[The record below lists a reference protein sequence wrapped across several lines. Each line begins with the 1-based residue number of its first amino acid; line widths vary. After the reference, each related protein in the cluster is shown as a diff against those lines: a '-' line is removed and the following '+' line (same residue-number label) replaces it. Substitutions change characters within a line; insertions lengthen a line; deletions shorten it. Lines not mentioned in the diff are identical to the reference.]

1 MLPQSHE
8 CLYHSD
14 GPMRPIVCVRVSESE
29 TILNYGKLDAALSFM
44 DHIVRVE
51 RQPPSFH
58 GGSGFISIGT
68 GVGRRTHSHVM
79 PKTRTLVTSGHQGTW
94 VWTLILLSSGPKILP
109 KQKWKCFGQASLRH
123 MSALTAEL
131 SPREIC
137 QSRTLCKNPP
147 RMEPTSRYSSSG
159 DF

>member
-14 GPMRPIVCVRVSESE
+14 GPMRPIVCVRVSESK

-44 DHIVRVE
+44 DRIVRVE
-51 RQPPSFH
+51 RQLPSFH
-58 GGSGFISIGT
+58 GGFGFISIGT
-68 GVGRRTHSHVM
+68 GVGRRRTHSHVM
-79 PKTRTLVTSGHQGTW
+79 SKTRTLVTSGHQGTW

-109 KQKWKCFGQASLRH
+109 KQNGNALGKRP
-123 MSALTAEL
+123 SALTAEL

-147 RMEPTSRYSSSG
+147 RMEPTS
-159 DF
+159 